1 MLAKISEK
9 EKDDKKAILDDNA
22 SDSDPDGDILDIN
35 ERLEKCCKN
44 NINLKK
50 KITETFKK

>member
-1 MLAKISEK
+1 LLESSQIILAKISEK

-35 ERLEKCCKN
+35 
-44 NINLKK
+44 
-50 KITETFKK
+50 